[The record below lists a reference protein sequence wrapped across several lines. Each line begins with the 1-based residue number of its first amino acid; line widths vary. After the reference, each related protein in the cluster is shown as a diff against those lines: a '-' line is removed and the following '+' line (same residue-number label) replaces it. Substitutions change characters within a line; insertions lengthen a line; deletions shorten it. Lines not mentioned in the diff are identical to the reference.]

1 MNEAV
6 NLPERGRSIRR
17 RAGFLAAGA
26 GVLIWAC
33 GDGGAPS
40 APAPPG
46 LAPAPGPSPTSVE
59 RPILAWP
66 VRGEEGLD
74 WVIQSYVD
82 LDPGPGRR
90 DYRDGDRTYNGHD
103 GTDIHSPNFRWMDRD
118 LPPVLAAASGRVT
131 RAHDGEFDRHSAW
144 TDVPWNYV
152 EITHT
157 DGSRAIYGHLKKGSL
172 TVSLG
177 QTVDTGQQL
186 AVVGSSGGSTRPHLH
201 FEVRS
206 RDNRILDPFLD
217 EMWADPPAYDPPLS
231 VMDYHVQRGFITF
244 RQDIGLREFTD
255 PPPNIDSIAVGES
268 MAIGLSLAGGRPG
281 DSVRIALRDGF
292 GSLQGDSIV
301 DSGSARHRFGWW
313 NTTILGDPGTWKITI
328 QENGETVRTHPLRVL
343 PAR

>member
-1 MNEAV
+1 MN
-6 NLPERGRSIRR
+6 LQERGRSILRG
-17 RAGFLAAGA
+17 AGFLAPLAGA
-26 GVLIWAC
+26 GFLIWAC

-40 APAPPG
+40 APAPRG

-66 VRGEEGLD
+66 VGGEEGLD
-74 WVIQSYVD
+74 WVINRYVD

-90 DYRDGDRTYNGHD
+90 DYRGGDRTFNGH
-103 GTDIHSPNFRWMDRD
+103 GATDIHSPNFRWMDRD
-118 LPPVLAAASGRVT
+118 LPLVLAAASGRVT

-144 TDVPWNYV
+144 TDGPWNYV
-152 EITHT
+152 EITHA
-157 DGSRAIYGHLKKGSL
+157 DGSRAIYGHLKYGSL

-206 RDNRILDPFLD
+206 SDNRVLDPFLE

-255 PPPNIDSIAVGES
+255 PPPNIDSIAVGEA
-268 MAIGLSLAGGRPG
+268 MAIGLSLAGGRT
-281 DSVRIALRDGF
+281 DESVRIALRDGF
-292 GSLQGDSIV
+292 GSVRGDWILSS
-301 DSGSARHRFGWW
+301 DYAGHRLGWW
-313 NTTILGDPGTWKITI
+313 NTTVLSDPGSWEITV
-328 QENGETVRTHPLRVL
+328 QVNGETVRTHPLRVL
-343 PAR
+343 PAH